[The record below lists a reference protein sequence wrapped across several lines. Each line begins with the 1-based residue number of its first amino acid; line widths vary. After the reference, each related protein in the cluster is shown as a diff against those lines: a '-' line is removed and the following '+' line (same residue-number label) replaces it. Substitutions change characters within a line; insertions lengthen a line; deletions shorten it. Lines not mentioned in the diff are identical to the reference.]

1 MEAGPLRRLAVI
13 GMLAVIAM
21 LVMYLFM
28 AEQVTDTDVPRVR
41 KFVTTVLKRSL
52 EPETET
58 TLRVRMLDS
67 GLDAPR
73 HYELTLT
80 PNGEVAADPRAVEKL
95 MRRGAGHVFEE
106 VGKKR
111 GPVTV
116 TCVARLPGGT
126 EERRTFD
133 AKLQAIEEPEAPPAP
148 EE

>member
-80 PNGEVAADPRAVEKL
+80 PNGEVAADPRATSPFGVN
-95 MRRGAGHVFEE
+95 VNS
-106 VGKKR
+106 
-111 GPVTV
+111 
-116 TCVARLPGGT
+116 
-126 EERRTFD
+126 
-133 AKLQAIEEPEAPPAP
+133 
-148 EE
+148 